1 MSSVDTGFDDPT
13 DFNTTQLQVLD
24 EHLRCPI
31 CKELFNTTMMVST
44 CSHSFC
50 ALCIRRSLS
59 AEQTCPKCRKEA
71 VEKSL
76 IHNYDLDNVVRSWK
90 DARKLLVSL
99 DRPASYVLQPASTSI
114 QPIQDD
120 DFQPV
125 SNTRRS
131 TRIHSQTK
139 PNYVDTPYP
148 HRPSTTAQPMT
159 SPVNHPATTSQPTG
173 SSEKDRV
180 ECPICQQSMPQAV
193 VNIHLDR
200 CLKGDRSIPVIHQ
213 STSQPTV
220 MTLPITKNKSSSV
233 YLGQRPIQQVFG
245 VKKDKEIKSLLKSY
259 HLPDHGDRKQMIWR
273 YTEYVTMWNA
283 NNDSESPV
291 SAHVLVQR
299 LQKMENSMLAEKNN
313 QLKRKTEDPDSH
325 RDHYKDEYSRLID
338 EVKRRK

>member
-1 MSSVDTGFDDPT
+1 MSLVDTGFDDPT

-31 CKELFNTTMMVST
+31 CKELFNTTMMLST

-59 AEQTCPKCRKEA
+59 AEQKCPKCRKEA

-76 IHNYDLDNVVRSWK
+76 IHNYDLDNVVQSWK
-90 DARKLLVSL
+90 DT
-99 DRPASYVLQPASTSI
+99 RPTSVHDI
-114 QPIQDD
+114 S
-120 DFQPV
+120 QPV
-125 SNTRRS
+125 SIPTHDDDIFQPLSTTRRS

-139 PNYVDTPYP
+139 PNYATTYP
-148 HRPSTTAQPMT
+148 DHRSSNTVQPMSSSVHHPTQAT
-159 SPVNHPATTSQPTG
+159 SENM
-173 SSEKDRV
+173 V
-180 ECPICQQSMPQAV
+180 ECPICQQSMQQAV

-200 CLKGDRSIPVIHQ
+200 CLKGDRSIPVVHQ
-213 STSQPTV
+213 TTSQQPTV
-220 MTLPITKNKSSSV
+220 MTLPITKSKPSAV

-291 SAHVLVQR
+291 SAHVLIQR

-313 QLKRKTEDPDSH
+313 QLKRKTEDTDTH
-325 RDHYKDEYSRLID
+325 RDHYKDDYSRLID